1 MRLITLIAL
10 LLLPAGLSLAQS
22 DVAPASVGMSAER
35 LADIGPA
42 VQEEIRKG
50 QLPGAVVLI
59 SRQGKIV
66 FREAYGQRALLPSP
80 EAMTVDTIFDLASLT
95 KVVATATSVMVLAE
109 HGRLRLGDPV
119 ARYIPEFG
127 ESGKKNI
134 TIEHLLVHRSGLMPD
149 NDISDYNEGPEHAFA
164 NIWKLPP
171 IAETG
176 SRFIYSDVNYIVLGE
191 LVKRVSGM
199 PLDVFASENIYK
211 PLGMRETGFK
221 PAEALKPRIAPTEQ
235 RGSDEHWMRG
245 EVHDPRA
252 FALGGVS
259 GHAGLFSTASD
270 LAIFCQMM
278 MNQGQYHGVRVLS
291 PLGVLRM
298 TEARLTAGN
307 GTDGAARGIGWDI
320 ATGYSSNRG
329 DFFPVGSY
337 GHTGFTGTSLWI
349 DPASET
355 FVVFLSN
362 RVHPKVD
369 PKQPADVN
377 SLRGRVA
384 SIAASAIVA
393 PPYSASAEVLAQRNE
408 RLTFPAN
415 TPRSSRAIALN
426 GIDVLERDAFARL
439 KGRRVG
445 LITNQT
451 GLDREGRSTIDLLNK
466 APG

>member
-1 MRLITLIAL
+1 MRLITLVVL
-10 LLLPAGLSLAQS
+10 LLLPVGLSLAQS

-42 VQEEIRKG
+42 VREEIRKG

-80 EAMTVDTIFDLASLT
+80 EAMTVDTVFDLASLT
-95 KVVATATSVMVLAE
+95 KVVATATSLMVLAE

-149 NDISDYNEGPEHAFA
+149 NDISDYSEGPEHAFA

-211 PLGMRETGFK
+211 PLGMRDTGFK

-329 DFFPVGSY
+329 DLFPVGSY

-362 RVHPKVD
+362 RGHPKVD

-393 PPYSASAEVLAQRNE
+393 PPYSASARCSPSATND
-408 RLTFPAN
+408 
-415 TPRSSRAIALN
+415 SHSRRTRHDL
-426 GIDVLERDAFARL
+426 
-439 KGRRVG
+439 
-445 LITNQT
+445 
-451 GLDREGRSTIDLLNK
+451 REQLH
-466 APG
+466 